1 MAENNKMEIRR
12 RHMAKSKNL
21 DKSINKG
28 FWCAWASTCKEASY
42 TVEAT
47 LVMGITLF
55 LIGALL
61 TGAFDIHSEVVGD
74 LILQEAME
82 QTGHMETL
90 HRAGER
96 AGLTAGEIL
105 ENANRDLKEY
115 FWCGNV
121 TIDINETLQRL
132 NGNVEG
138 KQDNSISVKK
148 FDPEKFLRLLRAVGI

>member
-1 MAENNKMEIRR
+1 ME
-12 RHMAKSKNL
+12 KSKNL
-21 DKSINKG
+21 GKSINRVFLG
-28 FWCAWASTCKEASY
+28 AWASARKEASY

-47 LVMGITLF
+47 LIMGITLF

-82 QTGHMETL
+82 QTGHKETL
-90 HRAGER
+90 QRAGER
-96 AGLTAGEIL
+96 ADLTASEIL
-105 ENANRDLKEY
+105 EQANKDLKEY

-121 TIDINETLQRL
+121 TIDIDETLQRL
-132 NGNVEG
+132 NGSVEG